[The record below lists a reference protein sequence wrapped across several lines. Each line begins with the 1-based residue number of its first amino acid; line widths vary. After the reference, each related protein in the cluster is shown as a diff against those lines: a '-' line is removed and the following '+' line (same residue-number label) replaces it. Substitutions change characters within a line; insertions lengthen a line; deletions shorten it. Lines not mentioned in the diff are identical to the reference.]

1 MRNLIR
7 KMDSGTRMIAMLSLN
22 LVLFLATSASGIY
35 FLDSIKTEM
44 HDIATQDLPITKA
57 LSGVTTHQLEQAVL
71 VERVARLADARS
83 GHVLE
88 LRRKSVEEFNALTAK
103 VNKEFHEVEQ
113 ITERAIA
120 DAHTDADK
128 AEFRHLLELMKKAD
142 VEHQG
147 FTKHASELFSQIES
161 GRLAGL
167 EERIETIEQE
177 ADKLD
182 HELEAMLVEIEEFTQ
197 AALVTAEKHEQSGL
211 ITLLILAGV
220 GIVISL
226 TISILIMRMS
236 SGLTKQ
242 ARETDEMVGAAVSG
256 DFSNRLDL
264 EGKEGVMRNLAE
276 SMNTLSVN
284 TDQAMSDISGMFAA
298 FAEGDLT
305 RKITNDYEG
314 VFDKIAAGFTNLK

>member
-35 FLDSIKTEM
+35 FLDSIKTEI

-57 LSGVTTHQLEQAVL
+57 LTGVTTHQLEQAVL

-88 LRRKSVEEFNALTAK
+88 LRRESAEEFKKLTAK

-113 ITERAIA
+113 ITERAITE
-120 DAHTDADK
+120 AHTDADK

-147 FTKHASELFSQIES
+147 FTKHAAEMFSQIES

-182 HELEAMLVEIEEFTQ
+182 HELEAQQGQGNVQENRCQPARPVVPDGQGPPGPIAQPPPAQPAGPEEF
-197 AALVTAEKHEQSGL
+197 AAHLRYQ
-211 ITLLILAGV
+211 
-220 GIVISL
+220 
-226 TISILIMRMS
+226 RC
-236 SGLTKQ
+236 
-242 ARETDEMVGAAVSG
+242 
-256 DFSNRLDL
+256 
-264 EGKEGVMRNLAE
+264 
-276 SMNTLSVN
+276 
-284 TDQAMSDISGMFAA
+284 
-298 FAEGDLT
+298 
-305 RKITNDYEG
+305 
-314 VFDKIAAGFTNLK
+314 